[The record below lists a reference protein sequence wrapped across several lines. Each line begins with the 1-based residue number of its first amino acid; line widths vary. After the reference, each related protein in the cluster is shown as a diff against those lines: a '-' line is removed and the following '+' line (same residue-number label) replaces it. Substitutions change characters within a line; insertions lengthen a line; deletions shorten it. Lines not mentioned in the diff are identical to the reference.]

1 MAESYLVFLM
11 AMRRLKRKT
20 TVEAMWPYI
29 LKLLSEK
36 PMYAYE
42 LRQQLE
48 KRFGWKPPL
57 VTSYTVLYRMQRG
70 GYVTTEWHEQR
81 GKPARKYYKISVNG
95 KELAKSAEEYFDD
108 MYTKLFGK
116 KS

>member
-1 MAESYLVFLM
+1 M

-20 TVEAMWPYI
+20 TVEMMWPYI
-29 LKLLSEK
+29 LKLLGEK

-42 LRQQLE
+42 LKQQIE

-70 GYVTTEWHEQR
+70 GYVTAEWHEQR
-81 GKPARKYYKISVNG
+81 GKPARKYYKITDKG
-95 KELAKSAEEYFDD
+95 KELSKAAEDHFKELYG
-108 MYTKLFGK
+108 KLFEK

>member
-1 MAESYLVFLM
+1 M

-20 TVEAMWPYI
+20 TVEMMWPYI

-36 PMYAYE
+36 PLYVYE

-57 VTSYTVLYRMQRG
+57 VTAYTVLYRMQRG

-81 GKPARKYYKISVNG
+81 GKLARKYYKITDKG
-95 KELAKSAEEYFDD
+95 KELSKAAEGHFKELYG
-108 MYTKLFGK
+108 KLFEK